1 MLETECYMNEP
12 IKIVNDIII
21 MIFGAMDTTKTAI
34 TTAMC
39 YLIKNKESRDKI
51 LEEVRAH
58 CQMRN
63 LEESAQLNP
72 TKDDLS
78 KNFKFLNCVLS
89 ESLRMCPPGP
99 ITDRY
104 TVKKDVE
111 FDGIKYLNGTNLLF
125 WIYGIH
131 HD

>member
-12 IKIVNDIII
+12 VKIANDLLI
-21 MIFGAMDTTKTAI
+21 MILGAMDTTKTAI
-34 TTAMC
+34 CIAMC
-39 YLIKNKESRDKI
+39 YLIKNKVSRDKV

-78 KNFKFLNCVLS
+78 KNFKFLNRVLN
-89 ESLRMCPPGP
+89 ESLRFYPPGGGL
-99 ITDRY
+99 TD
-104 TVKKDVE
+104 
-111 FDGIKYLNGTNLLF
+111 
-125 WIYGIH
+125 
-131 HD
+131 